1 MPCVIAYTLPGG
13 SKTETETERGG
24 VTQIVHYK
32 QKPDLLPVSH
42 VTFDTLIHEFRLACM
57 DARRCKTRPRL
68 DKLDTIEREY
78 CGVQVSEGCS
88 IS

>member
-1 MPCVIAYTLPGG
+1 MLPGG

-24 VTQIVHYK
+24 VTQIVRYK
-32 QKPDLLPVSH
+32 HKPDFLPVSH
-42 VTFDTLIHEFRLACM
+42 VTFDTLIHEFMLACM
-57 DARRCKTRPRL
+57 DARRCKTRPRY

-78 CGVQVSEGCS
+78 CGVQVSERCS